1 MNKKL
6 RFEVFKRDNFTCKY
20 CGRIPPVAILEV
32 DHIIPVC
39 EGGKDDMS
47 NYLTA
52 CFDCNRGKG
61 KIPLSRVGDKVNYSE
76 ETDKLEEG
84 KLQLAEY
91 RKFLKQAAKRL
102 EKQIEEVEDFWDE
115 KIDYRFSLSDHGK
128 ESIKKFLKFFPPEK
142 IKEALEIACNKFPQ
156 INEESSNRRFKYM
169 CGILQNWKVDLT
181 GDTSSRDLRDVISY
195 WNRKRPHDWKEAPEG
210 FVGQLLKQYDVTTI
224 KYCIDSVLR
233 KEGSWASFDDVVEMV
248 NSMSTDK
255 N

>member
-20 CGRIPPVAILEV
+20 CGRTPPVAMLEV
-32 DHIIPVC
+32 DHVIPAC

-47 NYLTA
+47 NYLTS

-61 KIPLSRVGDKVNYSE
+61 KVPLSKVDSKINYSE
-76 ETDKLEEG
+76 EKDKLGES

-102 EKQIEEVEDFWDE
+102 GKQVDEVD
-115 KIDYRFSLSDHGK
+115 DYCSFKDDYKFVLSDSGK
-128 ESIKKFLKFFPPEK
+128 ESIRKFLKFFPPER
-142 IKEALEIACNKFPQ
+142 IKEAIDIACNKFPKTTKE
-156 INEESSNRRFKYM
+156 NSDRRFRYM
-169 CGILQNWKVDLT
+169 CGILQNWKAELT
-181 GDTSSRDLRDVISY
+181 GDTSNRDLREVISY
-195 WNRKRPHDWKEAPEG
+195 WNRKRPHDWKEASEG

-224 KYCIDSVLR
+224 KYCIDTVV
-233 KEGSWASFDDVVEMV
+233 KEQRGWASFDDVIKMV
-248 NSMSTDK
+248 NSMPTDK